1 MDIVLVTALCNH
13 TFRLPQVIL
22 DVGVELNGFGP
33 AVAEDGLTD
42 VLFVVGWHGTVAAV
56 VFVVALTVEMV
67 DEMLLQQPQ
76 LLAGSNYPPDWDGP
90 VGYTPGIADDKHQ
103 LA

>member
-1 MDIVLVTALCNH
+1 MPRQERTKSGTGIYHVMLRGINKQEVDH
-13 TFRLPQVIL
+13 
-22 DVGVELNGFGP
+22 GFGP

-42 VLFVVGWHGTVAAV
+42 VLFVVGWHGTVAAM

>member
-1 MDIVLVTALCNH
+1 MKKQYMKPVMKVYS
-13 TFRLPQVIL
+13 
-22 DVGVELNGFGP
+22 
-33 AVAEDGLTD
+33 
-42 VLFVVGWHGTVAAV
+42 
-56 VFVVALTVEMV
+56 
-67 DEMLLQQPQ
+67 LLQQPQ